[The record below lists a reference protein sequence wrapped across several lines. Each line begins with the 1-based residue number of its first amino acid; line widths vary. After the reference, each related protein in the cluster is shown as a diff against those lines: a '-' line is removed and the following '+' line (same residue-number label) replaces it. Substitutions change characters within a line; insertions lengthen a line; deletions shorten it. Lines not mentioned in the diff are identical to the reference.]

1 MFLAVDIGNTT
12 IHNGIFKAGVLRKV
26 FNIPTYTTGLDRQY
40 IKKLGASLR
49 KIRAVI
55 IVSVVPDVSR
65 QAEETLKNLLGAR
78 ILVVGR
84 DVDSGVKNLYKR
96 PLQVGQ
102 DRLVNARA
110 AYELCRK
117 GAVIV
122 DFGTALTIDV
132 VTRNREYIGGVI
144 APGIEIS
151 LNVLSE
157 RAALLPRISL
167 KRPQG
172 LLGRDTIESMRSG
185 TVYGFSSLCDGL
197 VVRLKKGYCRRG
209 MVVATGGMS
218 RFIGPY
224 CRTVDKIDP
233 DLTLKG
239 LNLIGADFDV

>member
-1 MFLAVDIGNTT
+1 MFLAVDIGNTA
-12 IHNGIFKAGVLRKV
+12 IHNGIFKAGALRKI

-49 KIRAVI
+49 KIKAVI

-65 QAEETLKNLLGAR
+65 QVEETLKNLLGVRA
-78 ILVVGR
+78 LVVGR

-110 AYELCRK
+110 AYELCSR

-122 DFGTALTIDV
+122 DFGTAVTIDV

-172 LLGRDTIESMRSG
+172 LLGRDTVESMRSG

-239 LNLIGADFDV
+239 LNLIGADLDV